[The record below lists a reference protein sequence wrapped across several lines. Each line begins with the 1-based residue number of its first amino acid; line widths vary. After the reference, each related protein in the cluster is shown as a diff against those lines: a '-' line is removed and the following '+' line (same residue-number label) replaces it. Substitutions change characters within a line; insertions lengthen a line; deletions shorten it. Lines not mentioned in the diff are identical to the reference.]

1 MAIVFMTALP
11 INSSFAVSPSD
22 IIFAAAGTTSAT
34 VNMSPSAVVPD
45 GIYYIKNKQLGGYLQ
60 VNDGDAPN
68 YSTINEF
75 MELHSFD
82 GGDYQK
88 WQITHTSDGYYK
100 IANVKS
106 GYVLCVTSADAEVD
120 GASIIQQSY
129 TGISRKRWRIECV
142 NGDQWK
148 FYLKSSEGT
157 NLCMAAGDAV
167 IESIVS
173 GRNVLQRAYTDNS
186 NYKDTWVLEPV
197 STNTNV
203 VLYGIPDEVNGHDH
217 ASALELSQPNYRV
230 FRMFRHM

>member
-1 MAIVFMTALP
+1 MKHRRLLSFILAIVFMTALP

-100 IANVKS
+100 IANVK
-106 GYVLCVTSADAEVD
+106 
-120 GASIIQQSY
+120 
-129 TGISRKRWRIECV
+129 RWVRIMR
-142 NGDQWK
+142 
-148 FYLKSSEGT
+148 YL
-157 NLCMAAGDAV
+157 
-167 IESIVS
+167 
-173 GRNVLQRAYTDNS
+173 GRCGS
-186 NYKDTWVLEPV
+186 
-197 STNTNV
+197 
-203 VLYGIPDEVNGHDH
+203 
-217 ASALELSQPNYRV
+217 
-230 FRMFRHM
+230 